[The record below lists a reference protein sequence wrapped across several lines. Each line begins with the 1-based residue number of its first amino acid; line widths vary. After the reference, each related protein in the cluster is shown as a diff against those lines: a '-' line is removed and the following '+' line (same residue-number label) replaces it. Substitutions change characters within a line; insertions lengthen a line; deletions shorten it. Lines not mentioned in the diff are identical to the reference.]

1 MIDSMTKA
9 AADDASDNIEAL
21 KRKREVADLRVQIKA
36 LTAPWWRKASLIT
49 LVTGIIASVVPVTAA
64 VEQHYKTK
72 REFLLEQ
79 AKQDNDI
86 RIAYLD
92 RYQLPGHRLRTLRF
106 LAATSSDEKLVAWA
120 RTELPL
126 VQSEID
132 DIDKRLAAREKDLAQ
147 LPPGTSKEELQ
158 KEIDELKRLKETTS
172 FAAPVILTTSPSSM
186 VPLGYGTQGNVFVPI
201 APVAPV
207 RPVTPPAQL
216 APAPGR
222 APATP

>member
-1 MIDSMTKA
+1 MANEA
-9 AADDASDNIEAL
+9 AGDPSDNIEEL
-21 KRKREVADLRVQIKA
+21 KRRREVADLRMQIKT
-36 LTAPWWRKASLIT
+36 LTAPWWRKASLVT
-49 LVTGIIASVVPVTAA
+49 LVTGIIAAVVPITAA

-72 REFLLEQ
+72 REFLLQQ

-106 LAATSSDEKLVAWA
+106 LAATSSDEKLVVWA
-120 RTELPL
+120 RAELPL

-147 LPPGTSKEELQ
+147 LPPGASKEELQ

-172 FAAPVILTTSPSSM
+172 LAAPVIVTTSPSTM
-186 VPLGYGTQGNVFVPI
+186 VPLAYGTQANVLVPVAPVTPL
-201 APVAPV
+201 APVAP
-207 RPVTPPAQL
+207 
-216 APAPGR
+216 APTAR